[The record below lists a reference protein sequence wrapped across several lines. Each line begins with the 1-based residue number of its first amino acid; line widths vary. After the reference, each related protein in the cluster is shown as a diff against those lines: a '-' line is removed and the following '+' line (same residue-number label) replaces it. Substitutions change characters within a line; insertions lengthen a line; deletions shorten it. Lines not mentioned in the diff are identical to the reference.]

1 MQILKPLEYELLNS
15 GKLLELMCVINE
27 LILMFNV
34 ALEAA
39 VNFVFFLYE
48 MYVHENKQYERV
60 FRESFLQEHN
70 TIDIVQHL
78 QFD

>member
-39 VNFVFFLYE
+39 VNFVFFPLRN
-48 MYVHENKQYERV
+48 VR
-60 FRESFLQEHN
+60 
-70 TIDIVQHL
+70 T
-78 QFD
+78 